1 MLDAK
6 GLVLMQKENGIL
18 TDELGSY
25 EIESGLELVYKAY
38 VEQNTVK
45 LFLTT
50 DRDVEDDEYNEIYEN
65 YNIEG
70 LERNR
75 FKVEEIEEE
84 YNPVWCIKFKFEEEH
99 SIVEDKLNLAIGYH
113 ENEIN
118 RIYEEIKNK
127 KEL

>member
-6 GLVLMQKENGIL
+6 GLVLMQKEDGSL

-38 VEQNTVK
+38 VELDTVK

-50 DRDVEDDEYNEIYEN
+50 DRDVEDDEYNEIYDN

-70 LERNR
+70 LEEKG
-75 FKVEEIEEE
+75 FKVEEIEDE
-84 YNPVWCIKFKFEEEH
+84 YNPVWCIKFRFEEDHNDVQEA
-99 SIVEDKLNLAIGYH
+99 LNEAIGFH
-113 ENEIN
+113 EDELK
-118 RIYEEIKNK
+118 RIYAEIKK
-127 KEL
+127 